1 MIKKLICIECPVG
14 CALSVEYEGC
24 TVTKVAGNTCPKG
37 EPYAR
42 SEIEN
47 PQRILTS
54 AVLCEGLELK
64 MLSVRTDKPIPKH
77 KLFEAM
83 EGVKAIRLRIP
94 VQAGDIIAAN
104 FLGLG
109 VNLIATREA
118 GKQPAA

>member
-1 MIKKLICIECPVG
+1 MIKEMTCIECPTG
-14 CALSVEYEGC
+14 CNLTVEYEGC
-24 TVTKVAGNTCPKG
+24 KVLKVSGNTCPKG
-37 EPYAR
+37 EPYAV
-42 SEIEN
+42 SEFEN

-54 AVLCEGLELK
+54 AVLCEGLALK
-64 MLSVRTDKPIPKH
+64 MLAVRTDKPIAKT

-83 EGVKAIRLRIP
+83 DEIKKIRLRIP

-118 GKQPAA
+118 PKNPT